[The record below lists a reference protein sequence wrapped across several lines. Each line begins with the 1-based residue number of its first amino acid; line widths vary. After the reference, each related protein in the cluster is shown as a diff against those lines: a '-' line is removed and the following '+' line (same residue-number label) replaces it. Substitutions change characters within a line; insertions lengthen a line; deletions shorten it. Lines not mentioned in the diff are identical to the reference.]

1 MPVIGTLNEGLLH
14 AQVKAWYRRP
24 GDQFETPVDG
34 YVIDIVRGD
43 RLIEIQTG
51 GFAPLRR
58 KLDQLLDNHHVR
70 LVAPVPLTRQ
80 IVRLSPTG
88 DVLSSR
94 RSPLRGRPQDIF
106 ARLVSI
112 PALLA
117 HPRFELELLLTH
129 EQEHRRHEPGRAYRR
144 HGWVIVGRSLVS
156 VEQTLLLETPEHAT
170 ALLPPVPDLFD
181 TAELAA
187 AEQCT
192 RRLAQQITYCLR
204 AMGTLQPHGRR
215 GRATVYRRNGPR
227 NGAGTQKPD
236 GARQDPAPLLT
247 N

>member
-1 MPVIGTLNEGLLH
+1 VDSAPGRAPALKVEQVPVIGTLNEGLLH

-24 GDQFETPVDG
+24 GDRFETPVDG

-43 RLIEIQTG
+43 TLIEIQTG

-58 KLDQLLDNHHVR
+58 KLDQLLDNHQVR
-70 LVAPVPLTRQ
+70 LVAPVPITRQ
-80 IVRLSPTG
+80 IVRLSPAG
-88 DVLSSR
+88 EVLSSR
-94 RSPLRGRPQDIF
+94 RSPLRGRPQDVF
-106 ARLVSI
+106 ARLVSL

-129 EQEHRRHEPGRAYRR
+129 EQEHRRHEPGRAFRR
-144 HGWVIVGRSLVS
+144 HGWIVAGRSLLS
-156 VEQTLLLETPEHAT
+156 VERTLLLETPEHAA
-170 ALLPPVPDLFD
+170 ALLPPVPDVFD

-204 AMGTLQPHGRR
+204 AMGKLEPQGRR
-215 GRATVYRRNGPR
+215 GRAIVYRRTSVR
-227 NGAGTQKPD
+227 
-236 GARQDPAPLLT
+236 APT
-247 N
+247 RP